1 VRLINAHIFKL
12 KTKQMEQTKQG
23 RKKLPAELKK
33 RSVVIYLPTHM
44 VDKIG
49 ANKLRTELLNL
60 SSKLYDAVSSN

>member
-1 VRLINAHIFKL
+1 MK
-12 KTKQMEQTKQG
+12 QTKQG

-60 SSKLYDAVSSN
+60 SNKLYDAASSN